1 MMEVMKIMVT
11 SFKGPVHP
19 LLHSAPLILQQA
31 TVNQC
36 LCGRLLDTH
45 GQVWISLFRG
55 HCSFLLDPGVH
66 KVLFVSSKSL
76 FSPSPV

>member
-31 TVNQC
+31 TANPC
-36 LCGRLLDTH
+36 LCWRLLILGKIEGRRRRGRQRMRWLDGITDAMD
-45 GQVWISLFRG
+45 VSL
-55 HCSFLLDPGVH
+55 
-66 KVLFVSSKSL
+66 SKLRSW
-76 FSPSPV
+76 